1 MIVSINMVYADSEAV
16 FRDNLSRIN
25 NIQKKVLTLHSASFA
40 QALLIWLQ
48 RDKLDINN
56 NNN

>member
-1 MIVSINMVYADSEAV
+1 MVYADSEAV